1 MSRRAAAPLTE
12 RRFLLYGMGVTNTAV
27 ARALVA
33 RGLVAL
39 LVDDGDPSRLQ
50 AVAAD
55 LGADLDADTERPRTV
70 HAPDAARLA
79 QLLDDVDAVIPAPGL
94 PERHAVFAAAA
105 AAGRP
110 ILSEFDLAGAWDDRP
125 VLAVTGTNGK
135 TTVATLVQSMLQQS
149 GLESAAVGN
158 LETPLVEAIDDPAI
172 DRFVVEA
179 SSFRLAHSRWFRP
192 AVATW
197 LNFAEDHLDVHESLE
212 VYRAAKARIFADQGP
227 GDVAVLNAEDPVVAA
242 SLPAASLPGAEGP
255 AVRRFGLA
263 AETDGRANDYHEDDG
278 VLVGPDGEQI
288 AVVADLWSTLPHDR
302 SNVLAAAATAL
313 AGGATLDGVRAALAD
328 FGGLAH
334 RVQLIGEHDGVR
346 WYDDSKATAPHATLA
361 AVAGFTSVVLIA
373 GGRNKGLDLA
383 TLADAGDVV
392 TAVVGI
398 GDAGEDVVAAF
409 PDRRSQVAASMAEAV
424 EAARSMAAPGDV
436 VLLSPGCASFDW
448 YSSYAERGDDF
459 TRLVRAE
466 VLGVPPAG
474 ER

>member
-1 MSRRAAAPLTE
+1 MNRPAPAPLAE

-27 ARALVA
+27 GRALVA
-33 RGLVAL
+33 RGLVAV
-39 LVDDGDPSRLQ
+39 LVDDGDPSRLE
-50 AVAAD
+50 ALANE
-55 LGADLDADTERPRTV
+55 LGTESV
-70 HAPDAARLA
+70 HAPERARLVEMLA
-79 QLLDDVDAVIPAPGL
+79 EVDAVIPAPGL
-94 PERHAVFAAAA
+94 PEHHAVFAAAA

-135 TTVATLVQSMLQQS
+135 TTVATLVQSMLQHS

-172 DRFVVEA
+172 ERFVVEA

-242 SLPAASLPGAEGP
+242 ALPADVLPTGAEGP
-255 AVRRFGLA
+255 TVHRFGLA
-263 AETDGRANDYHEDDG
+263 PETDGRANDYHEVDG
-278 VLVGPDGEQI
+278 VLVGPDGEI
-288 AVVADLWSTLPHDR
+288 AAVAELWSTLPHDR

-313 AGGATLDGVRAALAD
+313 AGGASLDGVRAAVAE

-334 RVQLIGEHDGVR
+334 RVELIGERDGVR

-373 GGRNKGLDLA
+373 GGRNKGLDLS

-398 GDAGEDVVAAF
+398 GDAGGDVVAAF
-409 PDRRSQVAASMAEAV
+409 PDHRSQVATSMAEAV

-459 TRLVRAE
+459 ARLVRAE
-466 VLGVPPAG
+466 VLDVPPAG

>member
-1 MSRRAAAPLTE
+1 MNRPAPAPLAE
-12 RRFLLYGMGVTNTAV
+12 RRFLLYGMGVTNAAV

-33 RGLVAL
+33 RGLVAV
-39 LVDDGDPSRLQ
+39 LVDDGDPSRLE
-50 AVAAD
+50 ALAAELAAE
-55 LGADLDADTERPRTV
+55 LGADAETPLTV
-70 HAPDAARLA
+70 HAPDSERLG
-79 QLLDDVDAVIPAPGL
+79 QLLGDVDAVIPAPGL
-94 PERHAVFAAAA
+94 PEHHALFAAAA

-135 TTVATLVQSMLQQS
+135 TTVATLVQSMLQHS
-149 GLESAAVGN
+149 GLEAVAVGN

-172 DRFVVEA
+172 ERFVVEA

-242 SLPAASLPGAEGP
+242 SLPGDGDGP
-255 AVRRFGLA
+255 TVVRFGLA
-263 AETDGRANDYHEDDG
+263 PGTDGRANDYHEVDG
-278 VLVGPDGEQI
+278 VLVGPDGEI
-288 AVVADLWSTLPHDR
+288 AAVAELWSTLPHDR

-313 AGGATLDGVRAALAD
+313 AGGASLDGVRDALAD

-334 RVQLIGEHDGVR
+334 RVQFIGERDGVR

-373 GGRNKGLDLA
+373 GGRNKGLDLS
-383 TLADAGDVV
+383 TLAEAGDIV

-398 GDAGEDVVAAF
+398 GDAGDDVVAAF
-409 PDRRSQVAASMAEAV
+409 PDHRSHVATSMAEAV
-424 EAARSMAAPGDV
+424 EVARTMADPGDV

-448 YSSYAERGDDF
+448 YSSYSERGDDF

-466 VLGVPPAG
+466 VLGEPTAG

>member
-1 MSRRAAAPLTE
+1 MSRPAPAPLAE

-27 ARALVA
+27 GRALVA
-33 RGLVAL
+33 RGLVAV
-39 LVDDGDPSRLQ
+39 LVDDGDPSRLE
-50 AVAAD
+50 ALANE
-55 LGADLDADTERPRTV
+55 LGTESV
-70 HAPDAARLA
+70 HAPERARLVEMLA
-79 QLLDDVDAVIPAPGL
+79 EVDAVIPAPGL
-94 PERHAVFAAAA
+94 PEHHAVFAAAA
-105 AAGRP
+105 AADRP

-135 TTVATLVQSMLQQS
+135 TTVATLVQSMLQHS

-172 DRFVVEA
+172 ERFVVEA

-192 AVATW
+192 TVATW

-212 VYRAAKARIFADQGP
+212 VYRAAKARNFADQGP

-242 SLPAASLPGAEGP
+242 ALPADVLPTGAEGP
-255 AVRRFGLA
+255 TVHRFGLA
-263 AETDGRANDYHEDDG
+263 PETDGRANDYHEVDG
-278 VLVGPDGEQI
+278 VLIGPDGEI
-288 AVVADLWSTLPHDR
+288 AAVSELWSTLPHDR
-302 SNVLAAAATAL
+302 SNVLAPGE
-313 AGGATLDGVRAALAD
+313 GGGSLDGVRAALAE

-334 RVQLIGEHDGVR
+334 RVELIGERDGVR

-373 GGRNKGLDLA
+373 GGRNKGLDLS

-398 GDAGEDVVAAF
+398 GDAGDEVVAAF
-409 PDRRSQVAASMAEAV
+409 PDHRSQVATSMAEAV

-459 TRLVRAE
+459 ARLVRAE
-466 VLGVPPAG
+466 VLDVPPAG